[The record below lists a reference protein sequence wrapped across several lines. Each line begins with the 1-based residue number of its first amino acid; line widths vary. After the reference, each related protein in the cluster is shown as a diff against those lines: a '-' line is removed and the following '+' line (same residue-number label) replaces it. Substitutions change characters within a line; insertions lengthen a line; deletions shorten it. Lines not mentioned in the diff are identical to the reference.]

1 MQLQQGNGLPDFL
14 PLNYQFISPQGHLNG
29 AEEQISQKL
38 AVMRPGKNIQM
49 QQNQTLI
56 AH

>member
-1 MQLQQGNGLPDFL
+1 MQLQQGNGLPDFF

-38 AVMRPGKNIQM
+38 VVMRPGKNIQM